1 MLAAKPATEIDAKA
15 SRTIFSLTC
24 TKVNTRDTF
33 LLHVPFSSSDFDSD
47 SDIDLE
53 NSGYDIATNP
63 VNQAPPTDDED
74 KNNPACTLLVLNE

>member
-1 MLAAKPATEIDAKA
+1 MLAAKPATEIAAKA
-15 SRTIFSLTC
+15 SRTIFLLTC
-24 TKVNTRDTF
+24 TKFNKRDTF

-63 VNQAPPTDDED
+63 VNQEPPTDDED